1 MRMSLTQKKVKEQIK
16 LAETMIE
23 NTVEAKNEALEV
35 IKKYRDDSNQID
47 IKQDENIINA
57 VDELNGLMNTITYY
71 NGQLEAFNW
80 VLDEMR
86 AKSNKKKEEE

>member
-1 MRMSLTQKKVKEQIK
+1 MSLTQKKVKEQIK

-23 NTVEAKNEALEV
+23 DTVKAKDEVLEV
-35 IKKYRDDSNQID
+35 IKQYRDDSNQID

-86 AKSNKKKEEE
+86 AKGKNKKEEK

>member
-1 MRMSLTQKKVKEQIK
+1 MSLTQKKVKEQIK

-23 NTVEAKNEALEV
+23 DTVEAKDEVLEV
-35 IKKYRDDSNQID
+35 IKQYRDDSNQID

-80 VLDEMR
+80 ALDEMK
-86 AKSNKKKEEE
+86 AKSKKKKEEK

>member
-1 MRMSLTQKKVKEQIK
+1 MSLTQKKVKEQIK

-23 NTVEAKNEALEV
+23 DTVKAKDEVLEV
-35 IKKYRDDSNQID
+35 IKQYRDDSNQID

-71 NGQLEAFNW
+71 NGQLDAFNW
-80 VLDEMR
+80 ALDEMR
-86 AKSNKKKEEE
+86 AKNKKKKEER

>member
-1 MRMSLTQKKVKEQIK
+1 MSLTQKKVKEQIK

-23 NTVEAKNEALEV
+23 DTVKAKDEVLEV
-35 IKKYRDDSNQID
+35 IKQYRDDSNQID

-86 AKSNKKKEEE
+86 AKNKKKKEEK

>member
-1 MRMSLTQKKVKEQIK
+1 MSLTQKKVKEQIK

-23 NTVEAKNEALEV
+23 DTVKAKDEVLEV
-35 IKKYRDDSNQID
+35 TKQYRDDSNQID

-80 VLDEMR
+80 ALDEMR
-86 AKSNKKKEEE
+86 AKNKKKKEEK

>member
-1 MRMSLTQKKVKEQIK
+1 MSLTQKKIKEQIE

-23 NTVEAKNEALEV
+23 DTVKAKDEVLEV
-35 IKKYRDDSNQID
+35 IKQYRDDSNQID

-86 AKSNKKKEEE
+86 AKGKNKKEEK

>member
-1 MRMSLTQKKVKEQIK
+1 MSLTQKKVKEQIE

-23 NTVEAKNEALEV
+23 DTVKAKDEVLEV
-35 IKKYRDDSNQID
+35 IKQYRDDSNQID

-71 NGQLEAFNW
+71 NGQLDAFNW
-80 VLDEMR
+80 ALDEMR
-86 AKSNKKKEEE
+86 AKNKKKKEEK

>member
-1 MRMSLTQKKVKEQIK
+1 MSLTQKKVKEQIE

-23 NTVEAKNEALEV
+23 DTVKAKDEVLEV
-35 IKKYRDDSNQID
+35 IKQYRDDSNQID

-86 AKSNKKKEEE
+86 AKSKKKKEEK

>member
-1 MRMSLTQKKVKEQIK
+1 MSLTQKKVKEQIK

-23 NTVEAKNEALEV
+23 ETVEEKDEVLEV
-35 IKKYRDDSNQID
+35 IKQYRDDSNQID

-57 VDELNGLMNTITYY
+57 VDELNGLLNTITYY

-86 AKSNKKKEEE
+86 AKSKKKKEEK

>member
-1 MRMSLTQKKVKEQIK
+1 MSLTQKKVKEQIK

-23 NTVEAKNEALEV
+23 DTVKAKDEVLEV
-35 IKKYRDDSNQID
+35 IKQYRDDSNQID

-71 NGQLEAFNW
+71 NGQLDAFNW
-80 VLDEMR
+80 ALDEMR
-86 AKSNKKKEEE
+86 AKNKKKKEEK

>member
-1 MRMSLTQKKVKEQIK
+1 MSLTQKKVKEQIE

-23 NTVEAKNEALEV
+23 DTVKAKDEVLEV
-35 IKKYRDDSNQID
+35 IKQYRDDSNQID
-47 IKQDENIINA
+47 IKQDEKIINA

-80 VLDEMR
+80 ALDEMR
-86 AKSNKKKEEE
+86 AKNKKKKEEK

>member
-1 MRMSLTQKKVKEQIK
+1 MSLTQKKVKEQIK

-23 NTVEAKNEALEV
+23 DTVKAKDEVLEV
-35 IKKYRDDSNQID
+35 IKQYRDDSNQID

-71 NGQLEAFNW
+71 NGQLDAFNW

-86 AKSNKKKEEE
+86 AKNKKKKEEK

>member
-1 MRMSLTQKKVKEQIK
+1 MSLTQKKVKEQIE
-16 LAETMIE
+16 LAETMIKD
-23 NTVEAKNEALEV
+23 TVEAKDEVLEV
-35 IKKYRDDSNQID
+35 IKQYRDDSNQID
-47 IKQDENIINA
+47 IRQDENIINA

-86 AKSNKKKEEE
+86 AKSKKKKEEK

>member
-1 MRMSLTQKKVKEQIK
+1 MSLTQKKVKEQIK

-23 NTVEAKNEALEV
+23 DTVEAKDEVLEV
-35 IKKYRDDSNQID
+35 IKQYRDDSNQID

-80 VLDEMR
+80 ALDEMR
-86 AKSNKKKEEE
+86 AKNKKKKEEK

>member
-1 MRMSLTQKKVKEQIK
+1 MSLTQKKVKEQIE

-23 NTVEAKNEALEV
+23 DTVKAKDEVLEV
-35 IKKYRDDSNQID
+35 IKQYRDDSNQID
-47 IKQDENIINA
+47 IRQDENIINA

-80 VLDEMR
+80 ALDEMR
-86 AKSNKKKEEE
+86 AKNKKKKEEK

>member
-1 MRMSLTQKKVKEQIK
+1 MSLTQKKVKEQIK
-16 LAETMIE
+16 LAEAMIE
-23 NTVEAKNEALEV
+23 DTVEAKDEVLEV
-35 IKKYRDDSNQID
+35 IKQYRDDSNQID

-86 AKSNKKKEEE
+86 AKSKKKKEEK

>member
-1 MRMSLTQKKVKEQIK
+1 MSLTQKKVKEQIK

-23 NTVEAKNEALEV
+23 DTVIAKDEVLEV
-35 IKKYRDDSNQID
+35 IKQYRDDSNQID

-80 VLDEMR
+80 ALDEMR
-86 AKSNKKKEEE
+86 AKNKKKKEEK

>member
-1 MRMSLTQKKVKEQIK
+1 MSLTQKKVKEQIE

-23 NTVEAKNEALEV
+23 DTVKAKDGVLEV
-35 IKKYRDDSNQID
+35 IKQYRDDSNQID

-71 NGQLEAFNW
+71 NGQLDAFNW
-80 VLDEMR
+80 ALDEMR
-86 AKSNKKKEEE
+86 AKNKKKEEK

>member
-1 MRMSLTQKKVKEQIK
+1 MSLTQKKVKEQIE

-23 NTVEAKNEALEV
+23 GTVKAKDEVLEV
-35 IKKYRDDSNQID
+35 IKQYRDDSNQID

-71 NGQLEAFNW
+71 NGQLDAFNW
-80 VLDEMR
+80 ALDEMR
-86 AKSNKKKEEE
+86 AKNKKKKEEK

>member
-1 MRMSLTQKKVKEQIK
+1 MSLTQKKVKEQIE
-16 LAETMIE
+16 LSETMIKD
-23 NTVEAKNEALEV
+23 TVKAKDEVLEV
-35 IKKYRDDSNQID
+35 IKQYRDDSNQID
-47 IKQDENIINA
+47 IRQDENIINA

-86 AKSNKKKEEE
+86 AKSKKKKEEK

>member
-1 MRMSLTQKKVKEQIK
+1 MSLTQKKVKEQIE

-23 NTVEAKNEALEV
+23 DTVKAKDEVLEV
-35 IKKYRDDSNQID
+35 IKQYRDDSNQID

-80 VLDEMR
+80 ALDEMR
-86 AKSNKKKEEE
+86 AKNKKKKEEK

>member
-1 MRMSLTQKKVKEQIK
+1 MSLTQKKVKEQIK

-23 NTVEAKNEALEV
+23 DTVKAKDEVLEV
-35 IKKYRDDSNQID
+35 IKQYRDDSNQID

-86 AKSNKKKEEE
+86 AKSKKKKEEK

>member
-1 MRMSLTQKKVKEQIK
+1 MSLTQKKVKEQIK

-23 NTVEAKNEALEV
+23 DTVKAKDEVLEV
-35 IKKYRDDSNQID
+35 IKQYRDDSNQID

-57 VDELNGLMNTITYY
+57 VDELNGLMNTITYH
-71 NGQLEAFNW
+71 NGQLDAFNW

-86 AKSNKKKEEE
+86 AKNKKKKEEK

>member
-1 MRMSLTQKKVKEQIK
+1 MSLTQKKVKEQIK

-23 NTVEAKNEALEV
+23 DTVKAKDEVLEV
-35 IKKYRDDSNQID
+35 IKQYRDDSNQID

-80 VLDEMR
+80 ALDEMR
-86 AKSNKKKEEE
+86 AKNKKKKEEK

>member
-1 MRMSLTQKKVKEQIK
+1 MSLTQKKVKEQIK

-23 NTVEAKNEALEV
+23 DTVKAKDEVLEV
-35 IKKYRDDSNQID
+35 IKQYRDDSNQID

-57 VDELNGLMNTITYY
+57 VDELNGLLNTITYY

-86 AKSNKKKEEE
+86 AKSKKKKEEK

>member
-1 MRMSLTQKKVKEQIK
+1 MSLTQKKVKEQIK

-23 NTVEAKNEALEV
+23 DTVKAKDEVLEV
-35 IKKYRDDSNQID
+35 IKQYRDDSNQID

-80 VLDEMR
+80 TLDEMR
-86 AKSNKKKEEE
+86 AKNKKKKEKE

>member
-1 MRMSLTQKKVKEQIK
+1 MSLTQKKVKEQIK

-23 NTVEAKNEALEV
+23 YTVKAKDEVLEV
-35 IKKYRDDSNQID
+35 IKQYRDDSNQID

-71 NGQLEAFNW
+71 NGQLDAFNW
-80 VLDEMR
+80 ALDEMR
-86 AKSNKKKEEE
+86 AKNKKKKEEK

>member
-1 MRMSLTQKKVKEQIK
+1 MSLTQKKVKEQIK

-23 NTVEAKNEALEV
+23 DTVEAKDEVLEV
-35 IKKYRDDSNQID
+35 IKQYRDDSNQID

-71 NGQLEAFNW
+71 NGQLEALNW
-80 VLDEMR
+80 ALDEMR
-86 AKSNKKKEEE
+86 AKSKKKKEEK

>member
-1 MRMSLTQKKVKEQIK
+1 MSLTQKKVKEQIK

-23 NTVEAKNEALEV
+23 DTVKAKDEVLEV
-35 IKKYRDDSNQID
+35 IKQYRDDSNQID

-80 VLDEMR
+80 ALDEMR
-86 AKSNKKKEEE
+86 ARSKKKEEK

>member
-1 MRMSLTQKKVKEQIK
+1 MSLTQKKVKEQIE
-16 LAETMIE
+16 LSETMIKD
-23 NTVEAKNEALEV
+23 TVKAKDEVLEV
-35 IKKYRDDSNQID
+35 IKQYRDDSNQID

-80 VLDEMR
+80 ALDEMR
-86 AKSNKKKEEE
+86 AKNKKKKEEK

>member
-1 MRMSLTQKKVKEQIK
+1 MSLTQKKVKEQIK

-23 NTVEAKNEALEV
+23 DTVKAKDEVLEV
-35 IKKYRDDSNQID
+35 IKQYRDDSNQID

-80 VLDEMR
+80 ALDEMR
-86 AKSNKKKEEE
+86 AKRKKKKEEK

>member
-1 MRMSLTQKKVKEQIK
+1 MSLTQKKVKEQIK

-23 NTVEAKNEALEV
+23 DTVKAKDEVLEV
-35 IKKYRDDSNQID
+35 IKQYRDDSNQID

-71 NGQLEAFNW
+71 NGQLEAFKW
-80 VLDEMR
+80 ALDEMR
-86 AKSNKKKEEE
+86 AKNKKKKEEK

>member
-1 MRMSLTQKKVKEQIK
+1 MSLTQKKVKEQIE

-23 NTVEAKNEALEV
+23 DTVKAKDEVLEV
-35 IKKYRDDSNQID
+35 IKQYRDDSNQID

-57 VDELNGLMNTITYY
+57 VDDLNGLMNTITYY

-86 AKSNKKKEEE
+86 AKGKNKKEEK